1 MANGTSDEKV
11 ARADRIAEQ
20 SRLAQARAKQEEQAT
35 ANALANLRRLQPG
48 QEPYR
53 EEMDSVTETEATIGK
68 SGISLALR
76 KAPPWL
82 SVVIYLGL
90 GALALAA
97 FVAWL
102 WLRR

>member
-1 MANGTSDEKV
+1 MANGTTDEKI

-20 SRLAQARAKQEEQAT
+20 SRLAQAKAEQDRQAT

-53 EEMDSVTETEATIGK
+53 EEMDSVSEVTIGK
-68 SGISLALR
+68 EGLKVKSHSPWLTLAL
-76 KAPPWL
+76 A
-82 SVVIYLGL
+82 
-90 GALALAA
+90 ALALAA

>member
-53 EEMDSVTETEATIGK
+53 EEMDSVTETELKLGK
-68 SGISLALR
+68 DGVSAKL
-76 KAPPWL
+76 KNAPPW
-82 SVVIYLGL
+82 VILIL
-90 GALALAA
+90 TLAVLALAA
-97 FVAWL
+97 FVAYL